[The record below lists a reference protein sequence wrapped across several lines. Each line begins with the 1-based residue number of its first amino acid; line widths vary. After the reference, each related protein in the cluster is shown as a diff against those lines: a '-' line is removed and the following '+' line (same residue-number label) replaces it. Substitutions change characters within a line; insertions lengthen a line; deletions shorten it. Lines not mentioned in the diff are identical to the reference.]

1 MQLYFNVKI
10 TKHSDLLVEQ
20 RNILQPN
27 ATVNTIGPIVLSF
40 ESLPKDQSVS
50 HVYNMML
57 GYEALRNSSKLNMNM
72 LIIIPAQSSYRWIP
86 FGVRLFCRPHSLV
99 WTAEQ

>member
-1 MQLYFNVKI
+1 M
-10 TKHSDLLVEQ
+10 
-20 RNILQPN
+20 QPN

-57 GYEALRNSSKLNMNM
+57 GYEAHRNSSKFFELRGKSEYADNNSCTFQ
-72 LIIIPAQSSYRWIP
+72 L
-86 FGVRLFCRPHSLV
+86 
-99 WTAEQ
+99 